1 MQSSTSCYHTCH
13 KHPVGT
19 DHQSPGL
26 CLRQDPFHS
35 STQASAAGRS
45 SSTKHCSQ
53 WGHLTPD
60 TPSVSREVTRAPS
73 NPLRLNL
80 PPETSSPS
88 TPSAVNSHQQQGHA
102 SPTTQPLR
110 RRARPELVP
119 ALLACLPE
127 HCGDIHASA
136 KAGWQEAGQESSG
149 DGYGGAGGAGTSA
162 PSGCL
167 RVTALFRSALRAQ
180 PRAVS
185 SRVAPGDVTCSKC
198 ALHPLKTL

>member
-1 MQSSTSCYHTCH
+1 MRSKETGLFRQHWVPSSTSCYPTCH

-19 DHQSPGL
+19 DQSPGL
-26 CLRQDPFHS
+26 CLRQDPSHS
-35 STQASAAGRS
+35 SSQASAAGRS
-45 SSTKHCSQ
+45 SRTKHCSQ

-88 TPSAVNSHQQQGHA
+88 TPLAVNSHHQHGHG
-102 SPTTQPLR
+102 SPSTQPAMC
-110 RRARPELVP
+110 RAHPGLMP

-127 HCGDIHASA
+127 LCGDIHASA

-149 DGYGGAGGAGTSA
+149 DGSRGAGGAGTSA

-167 RVTALFRSALRAQ
+167 HV
-180 PRAVS
+180 
-185 SRVAPGDVTCSKC
+185 
-198 ALHPLKTL
+198 